1 MTYWLMSI
9 SGFLVALAIAHIVS
23 ARRWRARIEAARKR
37 LAGTPPGAPV
47 SEGELPAPVAE
58 FARRAIAGVHVAPRA
73 VTLTQRAEMRLSPA
87 GRWFPVAAS
96 QTISIAEPGF
106 LWLAR
111 ARMLGV
117 LPMEVIDA
125 FVGGEGWLEV
135 RLFGSLPIARAH
147 GNDLD
152 RGELMRYLAELVWAP
167 HAMLHN
173 AALGWKPLGGGWV
186 QVAAP
191 SRQGPAPVRL
201 LFDEAGDISRI
212 AADDRPRTAGRAVIP
227 TPWRGRFSGY
237 RDIGGLRVPAHGEVS
252 WMLPEGEFTYWRGE
266 ITALK
271 GEY

>member
-58 FARRAIAGVHVAPRA
+58 FARRAIAGVHVALRA

-111 ARMLGV
+111 ARLLGV

-125 FVGGEGWLEV
+125 FVGGEGWLDRLCDTERAGQVDCQVESFRQELDAAKQLTIHYTVSGEIEDRLLPFGPLPEPDLAMCEAGGQPIV
-135 RLFGSLPIARAH
+135 RVGSMGAVRGLDGNGDTVWNTEAFSPSEAATGQGAPITIRAARA
-147 GNDLD
+147 N
-152 RGELMRYLAELVWAP
+152 
-167 HAMLHN
+167 
-173 AALGWKPLGGGWV
+173 
-186 QVAAP
+186 
-191 SRQGPAPVRL
+191 
-201 LFDEAGDISRI
+201 
-212 AADDRPRTAGRAVIP
+212 
-227 TPWRGRFSGY
+227 
-237 RDIGGLRVPAHGEVS
+237 
-252 WMLPEGEFTYWRGE
+252 
-266 ITALK
+266 
-271 GEY
+271 